1 MPDSVYQRLEQV
13 RKQSE
18 KAINFANI
26 SQNGKPQAGNVLISS
41 FLPSTGGQG
50 SEQSHFKQLGRGAGF
65 SEVRPFCM
73 ITITKAT
80 KSKSYKQFQ
89 HGVRIGFFSA
99 TNVETVC

>member
-1 MPDSVYQRLEQV
+1 MPDSVYQRLGQV

-18 KAINFANI
+18 KAINVANI

-65 SEVRPFCM
+65 SEVRPFFM
-73 ITITKAT
+73 ITITKVT

-89 HGVRIGFFSA
+89 HGVRIGFFA